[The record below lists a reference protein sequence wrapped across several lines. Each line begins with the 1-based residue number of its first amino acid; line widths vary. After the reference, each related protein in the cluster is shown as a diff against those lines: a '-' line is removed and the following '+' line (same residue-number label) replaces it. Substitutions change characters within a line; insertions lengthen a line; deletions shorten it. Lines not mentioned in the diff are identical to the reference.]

1 VAFFAA
7 GPVEKSSL
15 GLCGEVNVDDLF
27 RVEGFRNVFVVGD
40 CVGTAEE
47 KMAFTAD
54 LNATAVAHNIRAA
67 HNGKRVKEYP
77 KVCGAQSVP
86 SIAVV
91 SLYKWSAVMQFN
103 KLVFGGPVP
112 ALVKWFIETMQVH
125 AAKETPVLTEL
136 WDVVEQTNVFLGGF
150 MFK

>member
-1 VAFFAA
+1 MSKVKRGAL
-7 GPVEKSSL
+7 PKP
-15 GLCGEVNVDDLF
+15 
-27 RVEGFRNVFVVGD
+27 
-40 CVGTAEE
+40 AEE
-47 KMAFTAD
+47 KTAFTAD

>member
-1 VAFFAA
+1 MD
-7 GPVEKSSL
+7 GS
-15 GLCGEVNVDDLF
+15 F
-27 RVEGFRNVFVVGD
+27 RVEGLRNVFAVGD
-40 CVGTAEE
+40 CAGTAEE
-47 KMAFTAD
+47 KTAFTAD
-54 LNATAVAHNIRAA
+54 LNATAVAHNIRAE
-67 HNGKRVKEYP
+67 HNGKRVKDYP
-77 KVCGAQSVP
+77 KVCGTQSVP

-136 WDVVEQTNVFLGGF
+136 WDAVEQTNVFLGGF
-150 MFK
+150 LFK